1 MTSLDN
7 AGAPQNPAR
16 PGLAGCTTRSE
27 KVRWI
32 VSRFEPLLLVAVS
45 LYYILGVLLWSLS
58 LSVAVLVAAIF
69 GVVLG
74 LHGVIAGVDHRLGR
88 VRGLV
93 ATALLV
99 AMTFVLRDRLADLV
113 VWSSILGVGYPLVLG
128 LRRAYPI
135 VIVNSIA
142 VGLTAISAL
151 GGATGVLDVVFV
163 LIGGVLA
170 GLVADAL
177 EESTGVAS
185 LAQRDAL
192 RSTTSESFLRA
203 VLDTAPVGILV
214 IGNGGQGSFMNARI
228 AGFLGSAPTFDYQE
242 ALRSCLAPDDH
253 HLFDE
258 MNARVAK
265 GETCTL
271 ECRLEVPQVGIRV
284 VEVVAAPATDDA
296 GHHSGT
302 VVIVRDV
309 HDEVGRQRELER
321 FRAVADAT
329 TDLVAFTSFGDG
341 TNYLNPAGERFFG
354 ANPLNRNDTLKFIP
368 AEYRETMFAEISEA
382 IRDGGTWSGEIEM
395 VDHAGDRHP
404 MSGVAVGLRDEQGT
418 LEGFAVTYRD
428 LSERRHLEARLAH
441 DAGHDALTGLPNR
454 QQLFDMLTNT
464 IGDRER
470 VAVMFC
476 DLDDFKVVND
486 SLGHSVGDR
495 LLQVVADRLDQ
506 ATRGD
511 DIIGRLGGDEFLV
524 VCRNIGSDL
533 EVAAIAD
540 RLLAA
545 VKAPISLDGR
555 EHVVSMSVGVAF
567 GIGSDPAN
575 EIVQRADL
583 AMYAAKQ
590 AGRRRV
596 ATFDQTMRRHVDD
609 RLDMERELR
618 SAFRDNQLALH
629 YQPIVNTASRDVL
642 GFEALVRWQHPMRGL
657 LLPGAFM
664 PIIES
669 AGFSTQ
675 LGEFVLNEATR
686 AASLLRLR
694 SPNLS
699 MSINLS
705 SAELNDGDLVEN
717 VAKAVTRAGIGASAL
732 TVEITEDIVMAD
744 IVAAKPQL
752 DDLRALGV
760 RIAIDDFGTGYS
772 NLALLRKFTADFVK
786 IDRSLIE
793 GVGSERGGTEFVRLI
808 LSLAHELGFAP
819 VAEGV
824 ETEDQLAE
832 LRGLECKMAQ
842 GFLFAKPMTLADAL
856 AFAGRRTPRDWAGAS

>member
-1 MTSLDN
+1 MTRLGYSPD
-7 AGAPQNPAR
+7 AS
-16 PGLAGCTTRSE
+16 RSE
-27 KVRWI
+27 QVRWL
-32 VSRFEPLLLVAVS
+32 VSRCEPLLLVILSAHYLLRTQVWPVS
-45 LYYILGVLLWSLS
+45 VPVVIL
-58 LSVAVLVAAIF
+58 AIACC
-69 GVVLG
+69 GLG
-74 LHGVIAGVDHRLGR
+74 LFGAVYSTNSRLGLLR
-88 VRGLV
+88 ATA
-93 ATALLV
+93 ATALLI
-99 AMTFVLRDRLADLV
+99 AMSLELSDHLV
-113 VWSSILGVGYPLVLG
+113 DFIPWYAILGISYPLVFG
-128 LRRAYPI
+128 LRRAWPFI
-135 VIVNSIA
+135 VVNA
-142 VGLTAISAL
+142 VGVGIA
-151 GGATGVLDVVFV
+151 ATEAFGMTSGLLRVPVVV
-163 LIGGVLA
+163 IGGLIA

-177 EESTGVAS
+177 EEATLSATTAT
-185 LAQRDAL
+185 RDAV
-192 RSTTSESFLRA
+192 RARTSENYLRT
-203 VLDTAPVGILV
+203 VLNTAPIGILV
-214 IGNGGQGSFMNARI
+214 IGGELENSFMNARI
-228 AGFLGSAPTFDYQE
+228 SQFLDTAPVLNDLD
-242 ALRSCLAPDDH
+242 ALRTYLDPADQHIFEELRDK
-253 HLFDE
+253 
-258 MNARVAK
+258 VAN
-265 GETCTL
+265 GETATYS
-271 ECRLEVPQVGIRV
+271 CR
-284 VEVVAAPATDDA
+284 VELPNLGRRNVQIVAAPAIDDN
-296 GHHSGT
+296 GQHTGT
-302 VVIVRDV
+302 VVIVRDMN
-309 HDEVGRQRELER
+309 DEVGRRKEMER

-329 TDLVAFTSFGDG
+329 TDLVAIASFGDG

-368 AEYRETMFAEISEA
+368 EEYRETMFAEIGEA

-395 VDHAGDRHP
+395 VDQDGERHP
-404 MSGVAVGLRDEQGT
+404 MSGVAVGIRDEQGH

-428 LSERRHLEARLAH
+428 LSDRKRLEARLAH

-454 QQLFDMLTNT
+454 QQLFHLLTNT

-470 VAVMFC
+470 MAVMFC

-495 LLQVVADRLDQ
+495 LLQVVADRLQ
-506 ATRGD
+506 TATRGG
-511 DIIGRLGGDEFLV
+511 DIVGRLGGDEFLV
-524 VCRNIGSDL
+524 VCRNIGTDL

-596 ATFDQTMRRHVDD
+596 AMFDQTMRRQVDD

-618 SAFRDNQLALH
+618 AAFRDNQLSLH
-629 YQPIVNTASRDVL
+629 YQPIVNTGTRDVL
-642 GFEALVRWQHPMRGL
+642 GFEALVRWQHPTRGL
-657 LLPGAFM
+657 ILPGKFM

-669 AGFSTQ
+669 AGFSIQ

-694 SPNLS
+694 NPNLS

-705 SAELNDGDLVEN
+705 APELNNGDLVEN
-717 VAKAVTRAGIGASAL
+717 VAKAITRAGIGASAL
-732 TVEITEDIVMAD
+732 TIEITEDIVMSD

-752 DDLRALGV
+752 DELHSLGV

-772 NLALLRKFTADFVK
+772 NLALLRQFAADFVK
-786 IDRSLIE
+786 IDRSLINGLE
-793 GVGSERGGTEFVRLI
+793 AGSGGSEFVRLI

-819 VAEGV
+819 IAEGV
-824 ETEDQLAE
+824 ETEAQLEE
-832 LRGLECKMAQ
+832 LRRLECKTAQ

-856 AFAGRRTPRDWAGAS
+856 AFASSGAYGQRV